1 MPSIISTR
9 LGGILDDLERYSET
23 IPNDLLRQDL
33 KSIIAE
39 VVSYIARNISVNELE
54 SRLTVL
60 SSVDVGNLKLL
71 IEKAKAIA
79 KNCSPINLQ
88 STNINPAQLITQL
101 EEFVSEIELKAPLL
115 KAEDVVLYIDMVGSH
130 ILDNILSCAVAS
142 NKSVDGIKEMV
153 RKKLSKVDEDVI
165 NVIWNRIVRE
175 FDEGRGLQPMVRDE
189 SVMSKEFLASD
200 DVSRTREKIAEYVV
214 ELKPKLIVSMFGKN
228 IFQYPVEV
236 PGSLRIIAS
245 LDAELVLSIADWEIM
260 LGKSIS
266 RLACIWDDV
275 LYQDL
280 KDLAGTLGL
289 TKDGRLLNGPDY
301 KEASKHI
308 SPGNTKQ
315 SYQLAFLE
323 LRKIL
328 RIADSIISGDSPVEK
343 VLWQYKLGL
352 EVMTP
357 EIIEEIDK
365 KRELLLQ
372 KELCKFLIE
381 HSIYAVGTQFG
392 RSQTDL
398 SVEGTTDSYIVET
411 KVYRKSDRLNERS
424 LRKDVSQLQ
433 SYMDQYPRKIKGILA
448 IYNMTEYLLE
458 TPRRWLH
465 QRFWILPINLQYQ
478 PPSGR
483 DKTMA
488 VEESDDG
495 LLIRVVLN
503 ETINCGKSKGDKE
516 TR

>member
-1 MPSIISTR
+1 MSSIISTR
-9 LGGILDDLERYSET
+9 LGGILDDLERYCET
-23 IPNDLLRQDL
+23 IPNDLLNQDL

-39 VVSYIARNISVNELE
+39 VVSYIARNVNVNELE
-54 SRLTVL
+54 SRLTML
-60 SSVDVGNLKLL
+60 SSVDVGSLKSLM
-71 IEKAKAIA
+71 EKAKTIA
-79 KNCSPINLQ
+79 KNCNPINLQ
-88 STNINPAQLITQL
+88 DTNIDPAQLITQL
-101 EEFVSEIELKAPLL
+101 EKFVSEIGLEAPLL
-115 KAEDVVLYIDMVGSH
+115 KAEDIVLRIDMVGSH
-130 ILDNILSCAVAS
+130 ILDEILSCAVAS
-142 NKSVDGIKEMV
+142 DKSVDGIKEMV

-165 NVIWNRIVRE
+165 NAIWDRIVGE
-175 FDEGRGLQPMVRDE
+175 FDEGRGLQPMVLDE
-189 SVMSKEFLASD
+189 TIMNKEFLAREDISG
-200 DVSRTREKIAEYVV
+200 TREKIAEYIA

-245 LDAELVLSIADWEIM
+245 PDAELVLSIADWEIM

-266 RLACIWDDV
+266 RLACIWDQV
-275 LYQDL
+275 LYQDS
-280 KDLAGTLGL
+280 KYMAGVLGI

-301 KEASKHI
+301 KEARKHI
-308 SPGNTKQ
+308 SPRNTKQ

-328 RIADSIISGDSPVEK
+328 HTADSIVSGDSPVEK

-357 EIIEEIDK
+357 EIIEEISK

-424 LRKDVSQLQ
+424 LREDVSQLQ

-495 LLIRVVLN
+495 SLIRVVLN
-503 ETINCGKSKGDKE
+503 EAITNRRSKKGK
-516 TR
+516 RIR